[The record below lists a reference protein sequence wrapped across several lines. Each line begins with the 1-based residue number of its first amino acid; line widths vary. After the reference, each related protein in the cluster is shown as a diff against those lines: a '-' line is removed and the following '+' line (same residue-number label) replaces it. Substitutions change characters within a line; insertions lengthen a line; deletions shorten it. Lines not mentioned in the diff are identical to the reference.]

1 MSIHMCNDMIR
12 VQGHGQQKGVANIG
26 HMQHTVFCHFG
37 ALQTV
42 ACKNGRKTVK
52 HAFEIVR
59 RGLNISHGGLKKL
72 LLQISSYRSPQTQLF
87 FVKPKNMQCALKK
100 EMVYCSRLFHGNV
113 LKRSEQTPHRSVGE
127 CRLHYPA
134 LSRIIPIVFL
144 GGEIQNQSTRKSF
157 KTVFFSAS
165 GSILHRLGSQFVFWL
180 PNNKPLFCTVMGQKN
195 NSKNNKKRNQLEDW
209 MITQTKFI
217 KTGTWG
223 GLMKRCLVNF
233 WPWNLFGVVW
243 DYAGLCII
251 LKYGD
256 KKEEYFFKPDIT
268 LHLYLKPSQIWVFSF
283 FSMPAGARWAAC
295 RANPSRPWGGGVQ
308 PKAFFIQNFPA
319 FFRTFVLKLFGTFF
333 NFF

>member
-1 MSIHMCNDMIR
+1 
-12 VQGHGQQKGVANIG
+12 
-26 HMQHTVFCHFG
+26 MQHTVFCHFG

-165 GSILHRLGSQFVFWL
+165 GSILHRLGSQFVF
-180 PNNKPLFCTVMGQKN
+180 
-195 NSKNNKKRNQLEDW
+195 
-209 MITQTKFI
+209 
-217 KTGTWG
+217 
-223 GLMKRCLVNF
+223 
-233 WPWNLFGVVW
+233 
-243 DYAGLCII
+243 
-251 LKYGD
+251 
-256 KKEEYFFKPDIT
+256 
-268 LHLYLKPSQIWVFSF
+268 
-283 FSMPAGARWAAC
+283 
-295 RANPSRPWGGGVQ
+295 
-308 PKAFFIQNFPA
+308 
-319 FFRTFVLKLFGTFF
+319 
-333 NFF
+333 